1 MIMFAPFK
9 TVRATFAR
17 TRRVRSR
24 LCTVDARAQSS
35 TSLNFS
41 GSYRH
46 GPERGTV
53 RKPSPGD
60 ASSDNVSAHVAGA
73 DEARDLITT
82 ARQRRDRPA
91 QVVQIDR
98 LLQKRVE
105 ILAAEVLL
113 VESRHGNDRKK
124 GLPRW
129 MPSDSAG
136 ELDAVHAWH
145 GEVGD
150 DDVDAWRRVEVG
162 QGSDRR
168 SRTQDVGSARPQKRG
183 QDLHGIVIVVH
194 DEEGEASE
202 KIHGRGSGHETSVRY
217 AVCSAGQSRK
227 PPIPRI
233 AVHDRRVNRNSSVAA
248 PSAYASSRRAV
259 TIVSRLQLSH

>member
-98 LLQKRVE
+98 LLQKRVTAMTGRRDFRDGCRR
-105 ILAAEVLL
+105 IL
-113 VESRHGNDRKK
+113 R
-124 GLPRW
+124 
-129 MPSDSAG
+129 
-136 ELDAVHAWH
+136 
-145 GEVGD
+145 
-150 DDVDAWRRVEVG
+150 
-162 QGSDRR
+162 
-168 SRTQDVGSARPQKRG
+168 
-183 QDLHGIVIVVH
+183 
-194 DEEGEASE
+194 
-202 KIHGRGSGHETSVRY
+202 
-217 AVCSAGQSRK
+217 
-227 PPIPRI
+227 
-233 AVHDRRVNRNSSVAA
+233 
-248 PSAYASSRRAV
+248 ASSTPSMSGIARSVMTASMLGDALR
-259 TIVSRLQLSH
+259 